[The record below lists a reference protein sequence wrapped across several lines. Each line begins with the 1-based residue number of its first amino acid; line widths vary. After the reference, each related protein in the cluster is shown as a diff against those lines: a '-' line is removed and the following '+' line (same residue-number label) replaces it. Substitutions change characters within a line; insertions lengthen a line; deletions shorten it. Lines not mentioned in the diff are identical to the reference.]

1 MGFRDEEATTHAL
14 GSELVKGLID
24 DGGPTF
30 DRRMAAWPHGRM
42 AAWMRSGLLSSKRS
56 QS

>member
-30 DRRMAAWPHGRM
+30 DRRMAAW
-42 AAWMRSGLLSSKRS
+42 MRSGLLSSKRS

>member
-42 AAWMRSGLLSSKRS
+42 DAFGIVE
-56 QS
+56 Q